1 MRKKSVGADGL
12 PTSLQPQYL
21 SVSLR
26 TPAVRVRPRQA
37 GGPEGRLRSEC
48 SGAQETVLLCFSW
61 EQNPLVFL
69 QKQASKPTSFSFL
82 IQGEFFQTRPQKG
95 LPHVPLVPYSQ
106 PDPCPQATATP
117 GSFGQKPSCRPSLS
131 KLRGFIKFSSPG
143 SPSEGNME
151 SPQANA
157 DESVAWELRVT
168 GLRGGSEGGQLQS
181 QGSSWTSAGG
191 NANLPH
197 THQHGFSAHPT
208 AALWESGLA
217 QNGKECGKN
226 SPSVKQSFVVRSRW
240 RVRENLQA
248 PFFMFFSTNRHQA
261 CAMCKVS
268 LYSAEGGAGGR
279 AKRQP

>member
-1 MRKKSVGADGL
+1 MRKCGSRRSANFSPA
-12 PTSLQPQYL
+12 PTSSQSPF
-21 SVSLR
+21 VPLR
-26 TPAVRVRPRQA
+26 SGSGHARP

-48 SGAQETVLLCFSW
+48 AGAQETVLLCFSW

-69 QKQASKPTSFSFL
+69 QKQARKPTSFSFL

-95 LPHVPLVPYSQ
+95 LPHVPLAPYSQ

-131 KLRGFIKFSSPG
+131 KPRGFTKFSSPG

-181 QGSSWTSAGG
+181 QGSSWTSGRWECKPP
-191 NANLPH
+191 PH
-197 THQHGFSAHPT
+197 TSTWLFRPPY
-208 AALWESGLA
+208 
-217 QNGKECGKN
+217 
-226 SPSVKQSFVVRSRW
+226 SPSLGVRTCPK
-240 RVRENLQA
+240 REGMWQEFA
-248 PFFMFFSTNRHQA
+248 FCQTIF
-261 CAMCKVS
+261 CCEK
-268 LYSAEGGAGGR
+268 
-279 AKRQP
+279 